1 MRTNS
6 QNTCIKVKF
15 ASPPPLRQT
24 SADSAVRVQSLS
36 RCCPDFPGKPVRCL
50 SVVCPDSVR
59 ILEKTLS
66 DSFAAFLLCRAIEQ
80 LRNDVTNY
88 YVIVSFYGLNQ
99 IFSIN
104 PNHVTINI
112 TEQETSRES
121 SKTNLFAK
129 EKIMQAKTA
138 IVDKFKTTSSKRKES
153 VASRVSANPV
163 QFCEIIYHRCK

>member
-1 MRTNS
+1 MVLPIIT
-6 QNTCIKVKF
+6 Q
-15 ASPPPLRQT
+15 
-24 SADSAVRVQSLS
+24 LS
-36 RCCPDFPGKPVRCL
+36 R
-50 SVVCPDSVR
+50 SM
-59 ILEKTLS
+59 
-66 DSFAAFLLCRAIEQ
+66 AF
-80 LRNDVTNY
+80 
-88 YVIVSFYGLNQ
+88 NQ